1 MYSLTILRYLQLS
14 SVKTIGVI
22 FHVLFAIRFN
32 ITYLC
37 CLPYCSC
44 GIYKPIW
51 ADWYDM
57 LPASLNSDKLCWFP
71 FGTGPCC
78 DDGEF
83 DQTKTN
89 CICLVIHWPVIY
101 STSFFY
107 TCKWAPYGI
116 CVGIFP
122 FQFSFMFLCLF
133 LYIYSLVVI
142 FKLVWKF
149 LNLDSSVG
157 HCCWVK
163 LLDCSFFYA
172 VTVFKCQHRHGNTL
186 RSSQC
191 DGALSRHRT
200 VYVCAF
206 VECTWRA
213 WFWQPVS
220 SGSLPWSPFYSTFLS
235 ISPSAPQPPSAQCPQ
250 AT

>member
-1 MYSLTILRYLQLS
+1 MFNTSWDGRHSVIGNSELHVDRSEQLLCDLGFVCMYSLTILRYLQLS

-133 LYIYSLVVI
+133 LYL
-142 FKLVWKF
+142 
-149 LNLDSSVG
+149 
-157 HCCWVK
+157 
-163 LLDCSFFYA
+163 
-172 VTVFKCQHRHGNTL
+172 
-186 RSSQC
+186 
-191 DGALSRHRT
+191 
-200 VYVCAF
+200 
-206 VECTWRA
+206 
-213 WFWQPVS
+213 
-220 SGSLPWSPFYSTFLS
+220 
-235 ISPSAPQPPSAQCPQ
+235 
-250 AT
+250 

>member
-1 MYSLTILRYLQLS
+1 MVSLTKPRQTAFVS
-14 SVKTIGVI
+14 SYTGQSFTLHHFFTLANGHHMAFVLAFFPFS
-22 FHVLFAIRFN
+22 FHS
-32 ITYLC
+32 
-37 CLPYCSC
+37 CSC
-44 GIYKPIW
+44 
-51 ADWYDM
+51 
-57 LPASLNSDKLCWFP
+57 
-71 FGTGPCC
+71 
-78 DDGEF
+78 
-83 DQTKTN
+83 
-89 CICLVIHWPVIY
+89 V
-101 STSFFY
+101 SF
-107 TCKWAPYGI
+107 
-116 CVGIFP
+116 
-122 FQFSFMFLCLF
+122 
-133 LYIYSLVVI
+133 YIYSLVVI